1 MNYIFENEECSSG
14 CESGWTLYFQQ
25 SYKSKNDSPEP
36 RTKRS
41 TDEDEEDLSMVSDAS
56 SGPPQVYEEEGNDT
70 SGCFFNNYATVTE
83 PLSERKKN
91 RGNRCRKKVPERSS
105 LLEVDDTASS
115 SLYGYCN
122 KTRSQASVE
131 NVVEYSQGYSSTQF
145 EVRPTYV
152 EEHYDFLQSGNHQ
165 LQQQNQW
172 FEGKRW

>member
-1 MNYIFENEECSSG
+1 MNYMFENQECSSG

-25 SYKSKNDSPEP
+25 SYEREGDSPEP
-36 RTKRS
+36 RTKRF
-41 TDEDEEDLSMVSDAS
+41 TEEDDEDLSMVSDAS
-56 SGPPQVYEEEGNDT
+56 SGPPQVHEEEGYGRSDRND
-70 SGCFFNNYATVTE
+70 CFYDNYATVSE
-83 PLSERKKN
+83 PSSERKKKK
-91 RGNRCRKKVPERSS
+91 GNRCRKKVSERSS
-105 LLEVDDTASS
+105 LLDDTASS
-115 SLYGYCN
+115 SLYGYN

-152 EEHYDFLQSGNHQ
+152 EGHYDFLQSGNHQ